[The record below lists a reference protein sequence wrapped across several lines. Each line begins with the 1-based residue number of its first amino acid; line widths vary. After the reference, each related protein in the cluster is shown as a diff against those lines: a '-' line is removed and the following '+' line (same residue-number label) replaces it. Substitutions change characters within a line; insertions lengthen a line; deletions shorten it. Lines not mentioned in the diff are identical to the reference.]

1 MTPPPPLRPVV
12 VASECLEMAAV
23 RYNGQK
29 IRAPFILSLTPH
41 VELRPICPEVAI
53 GLGVPRDP
61 IRIVQEGE
69 EKRLVQPST
78 GRDLTDAMERF
89 ADDFLGSLEEVDGF
103 ILKGRSPS
111 CGIKDTKIH
120 SGPEGP
126 PIGKDSGFFG
136 RAVLERFP
144 HAAIEDEG
152 RLTNLRLRHHFL
164 TVLFTRAAFRALRNA
179 PSAAALVRFH
189 ANNKFLLLAH
199 HEAASRALGRIVASQ
214 AERPLDQTLAE
225 YDRELARALS
235 RPVREG
241 PMVNVLMHAV
251 GFFKK
256 VLTSGEKA
264 HFLDTV
270 EAYRAE
276 RLTIGAPLTLLRSWT
291 ERTGEEWLA
300 EQTLF
305 APYPEDLMDLRDSG
319 RR

>member
-1 MTPPPPLRPVV
+1 
-12 VASECLEMAAV
+12 MAPV

-29 IRAPFILSLTPH
+29 IRAPFVRSLAPH

-61 IRIVQEGE
+61 IRIVQVGE
-69 EKRLVQPST
+69 QKRLVQPST
-78 GRDLTDAMERF
+78 GRDLTDSMERF
-89 ADDFLGSLEEVDGF
+89 ADDFLGSLLEVDGF

-120 SGPEGP
+120 SGPDGP
-126 PIGKDSGFFG
+126 PVGKEAGFFG

-144 HAAIEDEG
+144 HAAVEDEG

-164 TVLFTRAAFRALRNA
+164 TVLFVRAAFRGVRAS

-189 ANNKFLLLAH
+189 ASNKFLLLAH
-199 HEAASRALGRIVASQ
+199 HQAASRVLGRIVASQ
-214 AERPLDQTLAE
+214 AERPIQQTLAAYE
-225 YDRELARALS
+225 EELTRALS
-235 RPVREG
+235 RPVR
-241 PMVNVLMHAV
+241 PAAMVNALMHAL

-264 HFLDTV
+264 HFLETI
-270 EAYRAE
+270 EAYREE
-276 RLTIGAPLTLLRSWT
+276 RLTLGAPLTLLRSWT

-305 APYPEDLMDLRDSG
+305 APYPEELMDLTDWG
-319 RR
+319 